1 MATVRHTA
9 TMSRLRPIILAL
21 VDWACINVIYMLMAS
36 IGYGWPFSGLPKS
49 VWLIINVA
57 FIPVFAY
64 FIVVHSRRHIKIETF
79 LYSTLKGMVA
89 FGVLFAAASFITRRT
104 CFPVNFYVFYFFVC
118 LAAVAVIW
126 IIEYFTMPRKS
137 LLNAEPHRA
146 VIVGTGETATHIHSM
161 VSRRSETQFDIIGFV
176 GNQPADPAAL
186 PAPYLGDNSQL
197 DHVVKEYNIDT
208 LYLTAEN
215 DDDSIIKAAF
225 KVADDNICRFFYA
238 PTLSHIIK
246 RNFFVAP
253 INGTMPAIDLYPN
266 PLQNPVNRFFKRAFD
281 IFFST
286 GVILTF
292 GLPILIPVAIA
303 IKLSSPGPVF
313 FKQKRTGY
321 RGRDF
326 NCYKFRTMK
335 VNNESDSRAATKD
348 DERKTR
354 VGDFLR
360 RTSIDELP
368 QFWNVLMGD
377 MSVVGPR
384 PHMVSF
390 TEQYRQVIGEY
401 MVRLLIKPGITGWA
415 QANGYRGNTDKLWKM
430 EKRVESD
437 IWYIENWSFRLDLK
451 IILMTV
457 IDIIKGDEN
466 AY

>member
-1 MATVRHTA
+1 
-9 TMSRLRPIILAL
+9 
-21 VDWACINVIYMLMAS
+21 
-36 IGYGWPFSGLPKS
+36 
-49 VWLIINVA
+49 
-57 FIPVFAY
+57 
-64 FIVVHSRRHIKIETF
+64 
-79 LYSTLKGMVA
+79 
-89 FGVLFAAASFITRRT
+89 
-104 CFPVNFYVFYFFVC
+104 
-118 LAAVAVIW
+118 
-126 IIEYFTMPRKS
+126 
-137 LLNAEPHRA
+137 
-146 VIVGTGETATHIHSM
+146 
-161 VSRRSETQFDIIGFV
+161 
-176 GNQPADPAAL
+176 
-186 PAPYLGDNSQL
+186 
-197 DHVVKEYNIDT
+197 
-208 LYLTAEN
+208 
-215 DDDSIIKAAF
+215 
-225 KVADDNICRFFYA
+225 
-238 PTLSHIIK
+238 SHIIK

-281 IFFST
+281 IFFSA

-335 VNNESDSRAATKD
+335 INNESDSRAATKD

-390 TEQYRQVIGEY
+390 TKQYRQVIGEY